1 MTHLIAAPEMMVSAA
16 TNAVEIGSAI
26 TAAGATAAGSTTNV
40 LAAAAD
46 EVSAAIA
53 KLFGTYGQQLQAALT
68 QATAFHDQFVQTL
81 AGAATTYAQA
91 EAANAAAVVNALG
104 GINAQVQSL
113 LAPAVPN
120 AAAGPT
126 VMAAAAPAASTV
138 ALVMGGTFDPEPF
151 PLYVSLINNAYIQPF
166 FPGAN
171 PTGVSYPAQLWPLSI
186 FQGNLT
192 LNESVAQGMTDLTNA
207 INSEIGSGN
216 PVVNF
221 GFSQSA
227 VVSTNVITEL
237 MALPP
242 GIRPDPSQLS
252 FVLAGNPATPNGG
265 FFTRFPGITIPWLD
279 ITFTEATPPNS
290 PYPTTIYATQY
301 DPASDF
307 PRYPLNFLADLNALM
322 STGRHEL
329 YPILAVND
337 AVPLPT
343 SPGYNGNT
351 QYYMFMTKDLPL
363 LDPLRAIPIV
373 GEPLAEL
380 IQPNLRVLV
389 DLGYSDWGNGQDY
402 ANVVTPASL
411 FSIPDPFV
419 VGRELA
425 DGTVKGIQA
434 SLVEIGALP
443 QSALPNEYPYLPALD
458 TDVNFYVGQPTA
470 TDISLLTRA
479 VGPLLDLVPPIHH
492 MPLLTPLA
500 LPLIPLIL
508 PLLQ

>member
-1 MTHLIAAPEMMVSAA
+1 MTHLIAALETMVSAA
-16 TNAVEIGSAI
+16 TNAEQIGSAI
-26 TAAGATAAGSTTNV
+26 SAAGAAAAGSTTNV

-68 QATAFHDQFVQTL
+68 QATAFHDEFVQTL

-91 EAANAAAVVNALG
+91 EAANAAAVASALG
-104 GINAQVQSL
+104 GLNAQVQSL
-113 LAPAVPN
+113 LAPAVSN
-120 AAAGPT
+120 AATAPAL
-126 VMAAAAPAASTV
+126 MAAAAPAASTV

-151 PLYVSLINNAYIQPF
+151 PLYVSLINDAYIQPF
-166 FPGAN
+166 FTGALAA
-171 PTGVSYPAQLWPLSI
+171 GVSYPAQLWPLTLNL
-186 FQGNLT
+186 GGLT
-192 LNESVAQGMTDLTNA
+192 LNESVAQGMVDLKTA
-207 INSEIGSGN
+207 IASQIGSGN
-216 PVVNF
+216 KVVNF

-227 VVSTNVITEL
+227 VVSTNVITDL

-242 GIRPDPSQLS
+242 GMRPDPSQLS

-279 ITFTEATPPNS
+279 ITFTEATPPDS
-290 PYPTTIYATQY
+290 PYPTTIYAAQY

-322 STGRHEL
+322 STGRHDT
-329 YPILAVND
+329 YPNLDVAD

-363 LDPLRAIPIV
+363 LHPLRDIPIV

-425 DGTVKGIQA
+425 DGTVKGVQA
-434 SLVEIGALP
+434 SLVEVGALP
-443 QSALPNEYPYLPALD
+443 QSALPNEYPYLPSLD
-458 TDVNFYVGQPTA
+458 TDVNFYVGQPTV

-479 VGPLLDLVPPIHH
+479 VGPLLNLIPPIHH
-492 MPLLTPLA
+492 NPLLTPLA
-500 LPLIPLIL
+500 LPLIPLVV